1 MTTLNNCTIY
11 SEDAILENASITFDH
26 TIKHIGKT
34 NELGIDLL
42 GAIVIPGFIDEHI
55 HGLNGQDVMDASMD
69 ALKIIARNLPY
80 EGTTAFL
87 ATTLT
92 EDKETIIKALKRIN
106 LYMNT
111 PDSFPKAELLGIHL
125 EGPFISCEYHG
136 AQAKENISEIDIS
149 LFDEFQKASGNH
161 ILHVTYAPEKDK
173 TFDFTKH
180 LVKNGIVPSIGH
192 TSASYA
198 EVKKAI
204 DAGANC
210 FTHGYNAMSK
220 LHHRDIGAVG
230 AMLLHNETYAEII
243 ADKIHVSKE
252 AIKLLY
258 LNKTS
263 DKLILMTDST
273 RAKNMPDGNYLLGSY
288 EVSLKNNM
296 VTLKDGTL
304 AGSVLKM
311 HDAVTNFK
319 EITNASLK
327 ELIQM
332 ASVNPAKI
340 HHLYDRIG
348 SIRVGKDAD
357 LLVLNNNLEIISVY
371 CKGQLIQK

>member
-125 EGPFISCEYHG
+125 EGPFISCE
-136 AQAKENISEIDIS
+136 
-149 LFDEFQKASGNH
+149 
-161 ILHVTYAPEKDK
+161 
-173 TFDFTKH
+173 
-180 LVKNGIVPSIGH
+180 
-192 TSASYA
+192 
-198 EVKKAI
+198 
-204 DAGANC
+204 
-210 FTHGYNAMSK
+210 
-220 LHHRDIGAVG
+220 
-230 AMLLHNETYAEII
+230 
-243 ADKIHVSKE
+243 
-252 AIKLLY
+252 
-258 LNKTS
+258 
-263 DKLILMTDST
+263 
-273 RAKNMPDGNYLLGSY
+273 
-288 EVSLKNNM
+288 
-296 VTLKDGTL
+296 
-304 AGSVLKM
+304 
-311 HDAVTNFK
+311 
-319 EITNASLK
+319 
-327 ELIQM
+327 
-332 ASVNPAKI
+332 
-340 HHLYDRIG
+340 
-348 SIRVGKDAD
+348 
-357 LLVLNNNLEIISVY
+357 
-371 CKGQLIQK
+371 